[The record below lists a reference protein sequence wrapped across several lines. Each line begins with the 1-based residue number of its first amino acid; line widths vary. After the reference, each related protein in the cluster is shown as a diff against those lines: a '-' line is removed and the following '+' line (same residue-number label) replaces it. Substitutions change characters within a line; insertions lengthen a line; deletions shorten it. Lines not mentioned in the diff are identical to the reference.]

1 LNLGAP
7 ECDGL
12 QYPNRVLKFEEK
24 AMFNPLS
31 RMTLPTR
38 LLGFAA
44 LAIVS
49 AAATSASAAKWT
61 QATSVEA
68 VCKRTGCYMDTTS
81 NGAVTFGCGVKD
93 GKGHNC
99 FICDN
104 KKGKCYGVRPSV
116 VQGKRSMAGLGGRV
130 GNATSTSQTWS
141 KPIVDRGATA
151 PVKIG
156 AAVSNNSGI
165 AKMRVGGGR
174 H

>member
-1 LNLGAP
+1 
-7 ECDGL
+7 
-12 QYPNRVLKFEEK
+12 
-24 AMFNPLS
+24 MFNPLS

-49 AAATSASAAKWT
+49 AAAAPASAAKWT

-81 NGAVTFGCGVKD
+81 NGAVTFGCGVND

-104 KKGKCYGVRPSV
+104 KKGKCYGVRPSA
-116 VQGKRSMAGLGGRV
+116 VQGKRSMAGLGGV
-130 GNATSTSQTWS
+130 SATPLRQASRQSIAAQRRRS
-141 KPIVDRGATA
+141 NSERPSATI
-151 PVKIG
+151 PGSPK
-156 AAVSNNSGI
+156 
-165 AKMRVGGGR
+165 
-174 H
+174 